1 MTSLAYIELVN
12 NTARHILLVA
22 LFWLLACGAA
32 FAGQDGATAQDD
44 FCGPS
49 DRQEIRCPKTSASI
63 CVCYMRTK
71 ASQAEMQLK
80 EVTQSVVTVK
90 LPRPAR
96 RCRVLP
102 ESTQLPLA
110 TLFAESVPTR
120 PPRS

>member
-1 MTSLAYIELVN
+1 MNT
-12 NTARHILLVA
+12 TARHILLLA

-32 FAGQDGATAQDD
+32 FAQQDSAMANEE
-44 FCGPS
+44 FCGPAK
-49 DRQEIRCPKTSASI
+49 QEIRCPKTSAST
-63 CVCYMRTK
+63 CVCYLKSK

-80 EVTQSVVTVK
+80 EVTRSVAIIK

-96 RCRVLP
+96 RCLVLP
-102 ESTQLPLA
+102 QTEQLPIA

>member
-1 MTSLAYIELVN
+1 MN
-12 NTARHILLVA
+12 NTARHILLLA

-32 FAGQDGATAQDD
+32 FAQQDGAQASEE

-49 DRQEIRCPKTSASI
+49 DRQEIRCPKTSAST
-63 CVCYMRTK
+63 CVCYLKSK
-71 ASQAEMQLK
+71 AGQAEMQLK
-80 EVTQSVVTVK
+80 EVTQSVTAIK

-102 ESTQLPLA
+102 ESTQLPLS